1 MPDSNIEFTISL
13 EYLSNFWRFHDLPLI
28 NWEIELDLRWT
39 KDYVLSKRHDKI
51 RLYVSVLTLS
61 INNHIK
67 VSENIKQEV
76 KRTISWN
83 KYRSE
88 ITIQQKNK
96 NLDYLIDPASR
107 NTNSLF
113 VLSFKNGNKDPTRSI
128 N

>member
-28 NWEIELDLRWT
+28 NSETELDLPWT
-39 KDYVLSKRHDKI
+39 KDYVLSERHDKI

-113 VLSFKNGNKDPTRSI
+113 VLSLKNGNKDPTRSI

>member
-28 NWEIELDLRWT
+28 NWEIELDLPWA
-39 KDYVLSKRHDKI
+39 KDYVLSERHDKI

-61 INNHIK
+61 INNHIE

>member
-1 MPDSNIEFTISL
+1 M
-13 EYLSNFWRFHDLPLI
+13 LS
-28 NWEIELDLRWT
+28 E
-39 KDYVLSKRHDKI
+39 RHDKI

-113 VLSFKNGNKDPTRSI
+113 VLSLKNGNKDPIRSI